1 MRTDWYPD
9 RTNHHADET
18 VLRLSFA
25 ALRAS
30 ARHVVPL
37 EEWHGGKSHTET
49 DQNGDE
55 HQASDTLSPVVVANE
70 DDGVAEEE
78 CVLRHGQKQESWTRV
93 QMHSREDRR

>member
-9 RTNHHADET
+9 RANHHADET

-49 DQNGDE
+49 DPHGNE
-55 HQASDTLSPVVVANE
+55 HQASNTLSPVVVANE

-78 CVLRHGQKQESWTRV
+78 CVLHR
-93 QMHSREDRR
+93 DA